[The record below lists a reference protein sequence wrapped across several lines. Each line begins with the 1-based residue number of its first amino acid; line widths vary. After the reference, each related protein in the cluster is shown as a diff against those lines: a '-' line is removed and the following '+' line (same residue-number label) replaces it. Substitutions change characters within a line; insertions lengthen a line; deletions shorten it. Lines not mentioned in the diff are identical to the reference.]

1 VPTLITDLAPLHRMT
16 AAHSPSFGTLGAA
29 PRRASTG
36 IGHSAVFALAREGD
50 FTVYAG
56 VRNEADATRLA
67 AEAARATGT
76 LRGTVQPLVI
86 DVTDSASIEAAA
98 AVVEKAGKPLV
109 ALVNNAGGSLCRS
122 LLVQTFPGRNIAS
135 HTMSVHSTTAHSE
148 PLVRGRPPHTSL
160 LSPPLVV
167 VQCSHMRPLTRAYL
181 RCPRSRAHAC
191 VSPCDRAVHS
201 MFDAFFSID
210 IKQSGGSGRANAIH
224 ESEAHQPAVA
234 VHSVPHM
241 MLAACEERY

>member
-1 VPTLITDLAPLHRMT
+1 MT

-98 AVVEKAGKPLV
+98 TVVKKAGKPLV
-109 ALVNNAGGSLCRS
+109 ALVNNAGRSLCRS
-122 LLVQTFPGRNIAS
+122 LLVQTFPGRNIAP
-135 HTMSVHSTTAHSE
+135 HKMSFHSTTAHSE
-148 PLVRGRPPHTSL
+148 PLVRVRPPTSL

-181 RCPRSRAHAC
+181 RCPRSQAHAC
-191 VSPCDRAVHS
+191 VSPCDRAAHS
-201 MFDAFFSID
+201 MIDAFFSID
-210 IKQSGGSGRANAIH
+210 IKQSDESGRANAIH
-224 ESEAHQPAVA
+224 ESEAHHPPIAVL
-234 VHSVPHM
+234 SVPH
-241 MLAACEERY
+241 LLLVNKDFEKRY